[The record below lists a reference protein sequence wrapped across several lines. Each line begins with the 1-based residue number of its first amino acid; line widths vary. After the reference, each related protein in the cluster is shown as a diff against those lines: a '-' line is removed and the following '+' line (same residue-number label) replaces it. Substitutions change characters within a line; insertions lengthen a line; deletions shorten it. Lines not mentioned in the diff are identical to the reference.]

1 MNKTSFLKILG
12 AAPKNYRW
20 SWGGVRK
27 DGSIVLLVWGDE
39 SRKNLDTSVSYMVK
53 ARDDLTSQGAVERLE
68 HLDAIRNGA
77 SVLLAIAIDA
87 SEGNHESIKEIRTD
101 YLFRGGELEADENG
115 YVWIKRGERVSMAD
129 ARKEA

>member
-53 ARDDLTSQGAVERLE
+53 APDDLTSQGAVERLE